1 MSLTRFLCRL
11 DFVRSS
17 LETTETMASVDSQRQ
32 QNEFENLNGDDFLP
46 AERGNVK
53 RAIRLTPEGFVF
65 LIILAF
71 VAFGAVL
78 RNVNLLIVLAGMM
91 FSALILNWR
100 LAMLKLRTVSGHRVL
115 PPRVYSGKL
124 FSIVW
129 KLRNDSLQRI
139 MSTIVEDRLDV
150 CSPVVADEELR
161 RRNYFVRLRQRIS
174 DAINNRRR
182 IVLNQVRLSVPQISP
197 QNEESSVFHC
207 LLSERGKY
215 SLGPA
220 KISTTFPFGLI
231 EVELQMNNRQTLY
244 AAPAI
249 GKLVPNWEKHAAA
262 MTIGEDAVKR
272 KRGVSEDEFFAMR
285 KWRSGDSRR
294 NIHWRTTAKM
304 QQPMV
309 RQFDEPSNRDSA
321 IVIDL
326 FQQETRSEATVNGD
340 DQALGEQQQQQQA
353 QLAETILSFASTIA
367 AEPQVDFDGQISIA
381 VSGQR
386 NDIFRNLQRRNYNAN
401 LIRSLATAKCSND
414 PDLYSAIRIVGQSVS
429 SGTPIFIVS
438 TRAKPLWIEQLDA
451 VPKSAYH
458 KTMNPLFETLAYPDM
473 QLGQLTEQ
481 IRWID
486 ANSDD
491 FRSLFSLIPASDQ
504 ARIERFEQRWG

>member
-1 MSLTRFLCRL
+1 
-11 DFVRSS
+11 
-17 LETTETMASVDSQRQ
+17 MASVDSQRQ
-32 QNEFENLNGDDFLP
+32 QTNLENLNNDEFLP
-46 AERGNVK
+46 ANREIAK
-53 RAIRLTPEGFVF
+53 RTIRLTPEGVVF

-71 VAFGAVL
+71 VAFGAIL

-100 LAMLKLRTVSGHRVL
+100 LAILKLRTLSGHRAL

-129 KLRNDSLQRI
+129 KLRNGSLQRI
-139 MSTIVEDRLDV
+139 MSTIVEDRLDAI
-150 CSPVVADEELR
+150 STVVAEKELR
-161 RRNYFVRLRQRIS
+161 RKNYFVNLRQRIS
-174 DAINNRRR
+174 DAINKRRR
-182 IVLNQVRLSVPQISP
+182 VGPNQVRLSVPQIAP
-197 QNEESSVFHC
+197 QSEESSLFHC

-231 EVELQMNNRQTLY
+231 EAELQLDNRQTLY

-249 GKLVPNWEKHAAA
+249 GKLVPHWEKQAAA
-262 MTIGEDAVKR
+262 MATGEDAVKR
-272 KRGVSEDEFFAMR
+272 KRGAIEDEFFALR

-309 RQFDEPSNRDSA
+309 RQFDEPSNRDLA

-326 FQQETRSEATVNGD
+326 FQQGRQTGATLNEE
-340 DQALGEQQQQQQA
+340 DQSLADQQSQLG
-353 QLAETILSFASTIA
+353 ETILSFASTIA
-367 AEPQVDFDGQISIA
+367 VEPQIDFDGQISIA
-381 VSGQR
+381 VCGHR
-386 NDIFRNLQRRNYNAN
+386 KDVFRNLQRRNYNAN
-401 LIRSLATAKCSND
+401 LMRSLAMAQCSDD
-414 PDLYSAIRIVGQSVS
+414 PDLYSAITEVGQSVS
-429 SGTPIFIVS
+429 LGTPIFIVS

-451 VPKSAYH
+451 APKNTYH
-458 KTMNPLFETLAYPDM
+458 KTTNSLFETLAYPDM

-486 ANSDD
+486 ANEDD
-491 FRSLFSLIPASDQ
+491 FGSLFSLIPASDQ
-504 ARIERFEQRWG
+504 ARIDGFEQRWG